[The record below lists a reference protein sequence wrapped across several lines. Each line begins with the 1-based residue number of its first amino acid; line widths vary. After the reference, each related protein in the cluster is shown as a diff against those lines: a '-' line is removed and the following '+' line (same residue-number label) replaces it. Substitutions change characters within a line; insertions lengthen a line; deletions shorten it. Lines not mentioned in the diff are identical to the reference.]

1 MPFTD
6 QGNGTQIQTGNVFF
20 QSSNNQNLGTFIP
33 EIWSSQ
39 IFVDLESTLVLSG
52 GLISNKQYEGE
63 IREQGD
69 TVRIPHFLDKAT
81 VGEGYDPYSEIGD
94 ANRAELDSLLIRIDQ
109 ARTLHFEVDD
119 LHQLQTK
126 SGLNLMQNLTQ
137 THARALAESMD
148 RHVASTIKAAVNGE
162 DHNFNDGDLHGS
174 VKVLDPASD
183 GISIYQRVIEARTVL
198 DINNVPT
205 GGRYL
210 LIGPAEYAEV
220 LLDPNFIDA
229 SKYGAGSVL
238 ANGEVGRIAGMTVI
252 LSNTIGSHL
261 TDTKYADLPGVAGAY
276 GVRKQNSGGDGIHMI
291 VGHSMALSTIG
302 SLTKLEAYRPEK
314 KFTNAVKGLYV
325 FGSKVMRPEAMVV
338 VGDLEEEEEDPS
350 P

>member
-1 MPFTD
+1 
-6 QGNGTQIQTGNVFF
+6 NVFF

-137 THARALAESMD
+137 
-148 RHVASTIKAAVNGE
+148 
-162 DHNFNDGDLHGS
+162 
-174 VKVLDPASD
+174 
-183 GISIYQRVIEARTVL
+183 
-198 DINNVPT
+198 
-205 GGRYL
+205 
-210 LIGPAEYAEV
+210 
-220 LLDPNFIDA
+220 
-229 SKYGAGSVL
+229 
-238 ANGEVGRIAGMTVI
+238 
-252 LSNTIGSHL
+252 
-261 TDTKYADLPGVAGAY
+261 
-276 GVRKQNSGGDGIHMI
+276 
-291 VGHSMALSTIG
+291 
-302 SLTKLEAYRPEK
+302 
-314 KFTNAVKGLYV
+314 
-325 FGSKVMRPEAMVV
+325 
-338 VGDLEEEEEDPS
+338 
-350 P
+350 